1 MKEIMS
7 LPIEIDR
14 LQMELRVKDM
24 NETVQETKLKRGK
37 REEKLGNEQKYEI
50 QEDWDEYESD

>member
-1 MKEIMS
+1 MS

-24 NETVQETKLKRGK
+24 NETAEGTRLKRPK
-37 REEKLGNEQKYEI
+37 KEEKLGNEQKYEI